1 MTAARRAA
9 RLMVLASLLGL
20 AACAGT
26 VVPRTSSLP
35 AIETQWQEQSDTQ
48 PATEPLAGDWWSAL
62 HDPVLDRLLATARFG
77 SVEQAMA
84 VLAEARAQ
92 LGTQQAQG
100 QPQALAGVG
109 AQRGLEQN
117 GVPQLV
123 SRAGPSLQLG
133 WEIDLWG
140 RQAQA
145 QAAAQQRVQ
154 QRQSE
159 LTLARLLAQTQV
171 AELLERERHC
181 RAAAALQR
189 ADAEGWQRGEAM
201 ELQRLQLGAS
211 AEQQWQRARAVAA
224 DAQALWLQTQAQCRV
239 WRQGLRALSG
249 LAGPALHAL
258 LDADT
263 AARAAAPTL
272 PLALPATLLLQH
284 PQMRAAMAAADA
296 AQHEL
301 ASSQAARLPSV
312 SLAGLLSHQW
322 LRVLGQGSE
331 QQPWSLGA
339 KLGLP
344 LLDGGADS
352 ARVAGAQ
359 ARLQRANATLE
370 QTLRQTVREVESALA
385 QQSAATQRLALMQQ
399 RDAAAARSWQASE
412 GAARAG
418 RLSALALEDAAR
430 QRRAASQALL
440 AAQRD
445 QRLAWT
451 DLVKAAAQPLGP
463 ALANVPTP

>member
-1 MTAARRAA
+1 MRAARRAW
-9 RLMVLASLLGL
+9 RLLVLASVLSLG
-20 AACAGT
+20 ACADMAA
-26 VVPRTSSLP
+26 PHTSSLP
-35 AIETQWQEQSDTQ
+35 AMATQWQEQSDEQ
-48 PATEPLAGDWWSAL
+48 PAAEPSAGPPAGDWWAAL
-62 HDPVLDRLLATARFG
+62 HDAVLERLLATARFG

-84 VLAEARAQ
+84 SLAEARAQ

-100 QPQALAGVG
+100 QPQLQALAA

-154 QRQSE
+154 QRQAE
-159 LTLARLLAQTQV
+159 LALARLLAQTEL
-171 AELLERERHC
+171 ATLLERERHC
-181 RAAAALQR
+181 RAAAELQR
-189 ADAEGWQRGEAM
+189 ADAEGWQRSAAM
-201 ELQRLQLGAS
+201 DQQRLQLGAI
-211 AEQQWQRARAVAA
+211 AEQQWQRARAAAA
-224 DAQALWLQTQAQCRV
+224 DALALWRQTQAQCRV

-249 LAGPALHAL
+249 LDGPDLHAL

-284 PQMRAAMAAADA
+284 PQLRAAMAAADA

-301 ASSQAARLPSV
+301 ASSRAARLPSL

-339 KLGLP
+339 QLKLP
-344 LLDGGADS
+344 LLDGGADQ

-385 QQSAATQRLALMQQ
+385 QQAAAGQRLALMQE
-399 RDAAAARSWQASE
+399 RDAAAARSWAASE

-418 RLSALALEDAAR
+418 RLSALALEEAAR

-451 DLVKAAAQPLGP
+451 DLVKAAAQPL
-463 ALANVPTP
+463 ANTTP